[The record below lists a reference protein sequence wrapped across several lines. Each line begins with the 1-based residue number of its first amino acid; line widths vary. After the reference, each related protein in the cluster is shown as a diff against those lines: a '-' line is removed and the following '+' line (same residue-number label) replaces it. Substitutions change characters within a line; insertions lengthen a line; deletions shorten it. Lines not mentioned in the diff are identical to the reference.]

1 MTFVRNMPL
10 FYEYKVYGHKMIFS
24 HFLFMDINAP
34 YPYYPLAS
42 LKNGVFDK
50 VCQSE
55 ELKEYGIVVIGH

>member
-1 MTFVRNMPL
+1 
-10 FYEYKVYGHKMIFS
+10 MIFS